1 MDQLDVTFL
10 GNTLLSWLMAVGILI
25 VAFILLRAIV
35 STVGSQLAH
44 LSGRTKTSW
53 DDIVTVALTKT
64 KPTLLLVVAVYAGA
78 STLHLTPGVEK
89 ILRSATIIALLLQGG
104 IWASWGIRR
113 WISIHREGR
122 PPEEAAAVMTMN
134 VLGVAA
140 RFTLWSLIVLLSL
153 DNVGINVTALVAGL
167 GVGGVAVALAA
178 QSILADLFAS
188 LAIVLDRPFVLGDFL
203 IVGDYLGA
211 VEDIGLK
218 TTRIRSLSGEQV
230 IFSNTD
236 LLGSRIRNYGR
247 MFERRVVFKIGV
259 TYQTEREKLERIPEI
274 IRDAILA
281 QGEKRV
287 RFDRSHLQSYGDFA
301 IQFETVFYVLGADYN
316 LYMDIQQAIY
326 LIIHEKFE
334 EEEIEFAYPT
344 QTLFLRGQVQDQF
357 AMESA

>member
-10 GNTLLSWLMAVGILI
+10 GNTLLSWLLAAGTLV
-25 VAFILLRAIV
+25 VVFVLLRVIV
-35 STVGSQLAH
+35 STLGSQLTH
-44 LSGRTKTSW
+44 LSGHTKTGW
-53 DDIVTVALTKT
+53 DDIVAAALTKT
-64 KPTLLLVVAVYAGA
+64 KHTLLLVVATYAGA
-78 STLHLTPGVEK
+78 STLDLGQGVEK
-89 ILRSATIIALLLQGG
+89 ILRSATVIALLLQGG
-104 IWASWGIRR
+104 IWMSQGIRR
-113 WISIHREGR
+113 WIAIHREGR

-134 VLGVAA
+134 VIGVAA

-153 DNVGINVTALVAGL
+153 DNVGIDVTALVAGL

-247 MFERRVVFKIGV
+247 MFQRRVVFKIGV
-259 TYQTEREKLERIPEI
+259 TYQTEREKLERIPHI

-281 QGEKRV
+281 
-287 RFDRSHLQSYGDFA
+287 
-301 IQFETVFYVLGADYN
+301 
-316 LYMDIQQAIY
+316 
-326 LIIHEKFE
+326 
-334 EEEIEFAYPT
+334 
-344 QTLFLRGQVQDQF
+344 
-357 AMESA
+357 